1 MGRGRNMEYQS
12 DEIYKK
18 EADGKTYLLL
28 PKTKAT
34 YEEEMVRKAMPSGV
48 LPMGKAERED
58 VYKYDITGRKTLA
71 LTFERV
77 PMNAEQ
83 VYKVLCG
90 IVAVLERAGE
100 YLLEED
106 CFLLQA
112 EHIYLCIPEYEVT
125 LCYYPEHCVPFLE
138 QMGKLLELLLN
149 RVDYREEKAIA
160 MVYALYMQLQEPDM
174 TLERLKCKLEE
185 QKENTCRKL
194 KALPAE
200 EQKPETFAKR
210 GMPGK
215 RELPEKRKEQEEKEK
230 KKPSLLERLRKEG
243 GFWRQPEPAVEALKE
258 ERVRKGSFWET
269 KGQPGPPACVMEQ
282 PPEWGL
288 QHTRVISV
296 KKDAGMPTL
305 VSEQAGADIVLS
317 GFPFY
322 IGSLTG
328 YVDYVIENDTVSRF
342 HAKLFSRGGEIYLMD
357 LNSTNGTRV
366 NGRALN
372 LQEEVKLLQGDCVSF
387 AEAVYYYSDNGRER
401 IS

>member
-1 MGRGRNMEYQS
+1 MGRGIGNMEYQS

-106 CFLLQA
+106 RFLLQA

-174 TLERLKCKLEE
+174 TLEGLKCKLEE
-185 QKENTCRKL
+185 QKEKTCRRMKS
-194 KALPAE
+194 LPAE
-200 EQKPETFAKR
+200 EQKPEPPAKR
-210 GMPGK
+210 GMSGK
-215 RELPEKRKEQEEKEK
+215 REMPGRRKEQEEKEK
-230 KKPSLLERLRKEG
+230 KKPSLLERFRKEG
-243 GFWRQPEPAVEALKE
+243 GFWRQPEPAAEALKE
-258 ERVRKGSFWET
+258 ERLFEESHWKT
-269 KGQPGPPACVMEQ
+269 KEQLGQPVCVMEQ
-282 PPEWGL
+282 SPEWGL

-305 VSEQAGADIVLS
+305 VSEQTGANIALVR
-317 GFPFY
+317 FPFY
-322 IGSLTG
+322 IGSLNG
-328 YVDYVIENDTVSRF
+328 YVDYVIGDDTVSRF
-342 HAKLFSRGGEIYLMD
+342 HAKLFLRDGEVYLMD

-366 NGRALN
+366 NDRILD
-372 LQEEVKLLQGDCVSF
+372 LQEEVKLSQGDCVSF
-387 AEAVYYYSDNGRER
+387 AEVEYYYFEGLGR
-401 IS
+401 